1 MSSNIPTEPTTPL
14 HARPNEQLDLNRVQ
28 ELDMEDLNDL
38 DLNPGFDESLPP
50 SKVTSST
57 NLHNSNN
64 NNNYNMNSLKR
75 PRDMS
80 EHSMN
85 SEIFNTENLTKDN
98 TVFDDVDDFKPIV
111 NIASPFQEYH
121 NNNNTFNND
130 DEGDFTKLQNHTST
144 NNITP
149 ANREIKRRLSM
160 SQQSKFIIFVDQ
172 RFMDIQRK
180 FVQSRGLNPE
190 LGYQSLNDLLRD
202 IKLLLDFI
210 WYSIDN
216 IPNTDQLLLQKR
228 IENNEINN
236 STQTRSLHDFGQ
248 SSYIL
253 KIADETLDYLDKFH
267 IDANDQNTLNKL
279 FKLLFILDKIFAKLI
294 SGNNSNNIKLN
305 MTDMIRF
312 MAIAE
317 RTRFKLPT
325 ILENLNIHGYHYEV
339 SKIYENSLDL
349 CAC

>member
-1 MSSNIPTEPTTPL
+1 MSNIPTEPTTPL

-28 ELDMEDLNDL
+28 ELDMQDLDDL
-38 DLNPGFDESLPP
+38 DLNPAFDESLPP
-50 SKVTSST
+50 SKVASCT
-57 NLHNSNN
+57 NMKDN
-64 NNNYNMNSLKR
+64 LKR
-75 PRDMS
+75 PIDKLN
-80 EHSMN
+80 ETAN
-85 SEIFNTENLTKDN
+85 SHNNSNI
-98 TVFDDVDDFKPIV
+98 VFDNIDDFKPII
-111 NIASPFQEYH
+111 NIASPFQEH
-121 NNNNTFNND
+121 TSNSNEDDNEFNNDRDHNLLNNNNT
-130 DEGDFTKLQNHTST
+130 
-144 NNITP
+144 
-149 ANREIKRRLSM
+149 REIKRRLSM
-160 SQQSKFIIFVDQ
+160 SQQSKFITFVDQ

-180 FVQSRGLNPE
+180 FVQSRGLNNQ
-190 LGYQSLNDLLRD
+190 LGYQSLTDLLKD

-216 IPNTDQLLLQKR
+216 IANTDQLLLEER
-228 IENNEINN
+228 IENKDVKPNEV
-236 STQTRSLHDFGQ
+236 RSLHDFGQ

-253 KIADETLDYLDKFH
+253 KIADETLDYMDKFH
-267 IDANDQNTLNKL
+267 IDPNDHDSITKL

-294 SGNNSNNIKLN
+294 SGNNNNNIKLN